1 MDEPASQPLL
11 FYDQDTS
18 RRMDF
23 VIGQYDVTPLDD
35 ACWQNFGTLL
45 TGKVV
50 VLRMTLKRP
59 SLSVN
64 RPRWAENL
72 CAFHLEDGGV
82 MDRRTAGRKIFVSLI
97 RAIFFFFIKS
107 SPYALFCCPT
117 PSAAFRG
124 DDEMWTALGVKVKT
138 AHAPPHPTLTP
149 LSPLS
154 ILPIFTKV
162 LFCRRSYRYQWS
174 YFRRRKFMTYRLG
187 ALVEREKRFVVHQ

>member
-138 AHAPPHPTLTP
+138 AHAPPPPHPTLTP
-149 LSPLS
+149 PSPPLS
-154 ILPIFTKV
+154 QSF
-162 LFCRRSYRYQWS
+162 RYL
-174 YFRRRKFMTYRLG
+174 RKFFFVIDRAAISGVTFVGGNSWLIDW
-187 ALVEREKRFVVHQ
+187 ALS